1 MRFDDDAQLDTS
13 QVDDKRGRRM
23 SRRGGL
29 ALGGGGGIVGIIL
42 VLVMT
47 LAGGGGGDSS
57 GLSAQ
62 LDQLLNQSAGG
73 SVSEVPST
81 LSEDCQTGADANAR
95 EDCRIVAV
103 INSVQTW
110 WDGAFEQAGRSY
122 DLARTQFFAEQTST
136 ACGAASSAVG
146 PFYCPGDQMVYI
158 DLGFFDE
165 LRTRFDASG
174 GPFAQA
180 YIIAH
185 EYGHHVQHLLG
196 ILEQIGSDRQ
206 GPESRAVRTELQA
219 DCLAGV
225 WAHNAVDTGFIEA
238 LSQDAIADALN
249 AAAAVGDDRI
259 QEEFQGRVNP
269 ETWSHGSS
277 DQRQRWFLEGYERGQ
292 FEACDTFSGAI

>member
-23 SRRGGL
+23 GGRGGL
-29 ALGGGGGIVGIIL
+29 AIGGGGGIIGVII
-42 VLVMT
+42 VLVVALT
-47 LAGGGGGDSS
+47 GGGGDSS

-73 SVSEVPST
+73 TQAEVPST
-81 LSEDCQTGADANAR
+81 IREDCQTGADANER

-103 INSVQTW
+103 VNSVQTW
-110 WDGAFEQAGRSY
+110 WEEAFPQMGERY
-122 DLARTQFFAEQTST
+122 ELARTQFFAGQTAT
-136 ACGAASSAVG
+136 ACGNATSAVG
-146 PFYCPGDQMVYI
+146 PFYCPGDQMAYI
-158 DLGFFDE
+158 DLEFFDE

-196 ILEQIGSDRQ
+196 ILEQIGSDRE

-225 WAHNAVDTGFIEA
+225 WAHNAVSTGFIAE
-238 LSQDAIADALN
+238 LSQEAVADALN

-259 QEEFQGRVNP
+259 QEQIQGRVNP
-269 ETWSHGSS
+269 ESWTHGSS
-277 DQRQRWFLEGYERGQ
+277 EQRQRWFLEGYEQGR
-292 FEACDTFSGAI
+292 FDACDTFSGGI